1 MARVFGGLRR
11 HARKVIRV
19 RWPAFT
25 VLKGVVRYEPVAGTL
40 PSLVLDMNRK
50 GVSIGINR

>member
-11 HARKVIRV
+11 HARKVIRA